1 MISIIMPIRN
11 EERHIKKTIES
22 ILNQKNFHDK
32 YEIIIA
38 DGMSTDNTRDI
49 IDRFIREGENI
60 ILIDNYQKIVPTGFN
75 MGLSRAKG
83 EIIIRVDG
91 HTVLKPDYILNCLK
105 SLKENNAAN
114 VGGLMNARGSGFI
127 DELVSMATSSIFG
140 VGNSYFH
147 FSSKSRYVD
156 TVFLGAWR
164 KEMFYKYGGFDEEL
178 VRNQDDEF
186 NFRLTQNG
194 EKIWLDTSI
203 KSIYFPRNSLKKLF
217 KQYFQYGFYKIRL
230 LQKRGGFS
238 SIRHFIPGSFV
249 MCLIISIYLY
259 YFNNFKTPLFL
270 IGISYV
276 STNIFFSFTSILGKK
291 YEGLKTTKKFL
302 KFILVLPLV
311 FFIIHFSYGIG
322 SLAGLIY
329 FFKQWNEIDLH
340 DFHFKKIK

>member
-1 MISIIMPIRN
+1 
-11 EERHIKKTIES
+11 
-22 ILNQKNFHDK
+22 
-32 YEIIIA
+32 
-38 DGMSTDNTRDI
+38 
-49 IDRFIREGENI
+49 
-60 ILIDNYQKIVPTGFN
+60 

-91 HTVLKPDYILNCLK
+91 HTILNPDYILNCLK

-114 VGGLMNARGSGFI
+114 VGGLMNAHGSGFI

-164 KEMFYKYGGFDEEL
+164 KKTFYKYGGFDEEL

-194 EKIWLDTSI
+194 EKVWLDTSI

-238 SIRHFIPGSFV
+238 SVRHFIPGSFV
-249 MCLIISIYLY
+249 MGLIISIYLY
-259 YFNNFKTPLFL
+259 YFNNFNTPLIL
-270 IGISYV
+270 IGISYI
-276 STNIFFSFTSILGKK
+276 SASIFFSFLSILGKK
-291 YEGLKTTKKFL
+291 YQGLKTAKKFL
-302 KFILVLPLV
+302 KFILVLPLI

-322 SLAGLIY
+322 SLVGLVY
-329 FFKQWNEIDLH
+329 FLKKWNEIDLH
-340 DFHFKKIK
+340 DFHFKRI